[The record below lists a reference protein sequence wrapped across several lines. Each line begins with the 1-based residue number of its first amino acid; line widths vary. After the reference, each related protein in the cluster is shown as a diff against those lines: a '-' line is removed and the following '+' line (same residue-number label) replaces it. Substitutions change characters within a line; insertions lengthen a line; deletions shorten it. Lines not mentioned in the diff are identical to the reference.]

1 MANSA
6 LTTSWFSSEL
16 SDEWYFLGKVGGDGG
31 GKCSLFIRCVS
42 QRRAK
47 VLPAKNV
54 PWPLHCWLAWM
65 GVLPFYPKK
74 ALINSWLHSKADNM
88 VHFFFFFCTLKSFIK
103 DKVISFPFLSQSCY
117 QAPKQFY
124 FPMREK
130 KTNQHRNLG
139 TVLPISTH
147 PSYMLHRMVCLGIKK
162 MPCAVTNN
170 HVSHLACKVLHF
182 AYRSRV
188 RSWPHAS

>member
-16 SDEWYFLGKVGGDGG
+16 SDGWYFLGKVGGGGG

-124 FPMREK
+124 FPMRGK
-130 KTNQHRNLG
+130 KKQPTQEFRD
-139 TVLPISTH
+139 S
-147 PSYMLHRMVCLGIKK
+147 S
-162 MPCAVTNN
+162 
-170 HVSHLACKVLHF
+170 SHLHTSILHAAQNGVLGHKEN
-182 AYRSRV
+182 AMCCNQ
-188 RSWPHAS
+188 